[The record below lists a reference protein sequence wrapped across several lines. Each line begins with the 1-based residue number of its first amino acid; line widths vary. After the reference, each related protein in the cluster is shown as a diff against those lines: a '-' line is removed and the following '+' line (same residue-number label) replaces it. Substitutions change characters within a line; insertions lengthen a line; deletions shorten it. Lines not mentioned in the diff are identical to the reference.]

1 MISSLVIGNT
11 SIDILDDST
20 EQLGG
25 SVAYVSNLLV
35 KADQNVTVISSFGRD
50 YPTEIFDPSIKSIF
64 SLSNVTTK
72 FKVSYKDLLREMC
85 LVSRAD
91 HLDLRF
97 LKRKKIHDDVIFF
110 VPILDEINILDT
122 KDILRNNKD
131 VFSAS
136 IPQGWIRNFNQRK
149 IKIDFSLLSEFPCF
163 DLIFFSHEEISSA
176 KIDLSILLKLSKILV
191 ITHGD
196 KGSTIFSS
204 NKTINIPAHKAK
216 VIDSI
221 GAGDVYAGIF
231 IDVYLKTKNLE
242 KAGKAA
248 SKISSKS
255 TEISGLEGLK
265 NYLKI

>member
-11 SIDILDDST
+11 SIDILNDST

-25 SVAYVSNLLV
+25 SVAYISNLLV

-50 YPTEIFDPSIKSIF
+50 YPTESFDPSIKSIF
-64 SLSNVTTK
+64 SLSKVTTK
-72 FKVSYKDLLREMC
+72 FKVSYKDLLREMS

-136 IPQGWIRNFNQRK
+136 IPQGWIRNFKTSNGRHFFK
-149 IKIDFSLLSEFPCF
+149 I
-163 DLIFFSHEEISSA
+163 
-176 KIDLSILLKLSKILV
+176 
-191 ITHGD
+191 
-196 KGSTIFSS
+196 
-204 NKTINIPAHKAK
+204 N
-216 VIDSI
+216 
-221 GAGDVYAGIF
+221 VYFHF
-231 IDVYLKTKNLE
+231 I
-242 KAGKAA
+242 
-248 SKISSKS
+248 I
-255 TEISGLEGLK
+255 
-265 NYLKI
+265 